1 MNDYITASFD
11 TLVDQAPSTAAV
23 YLRAA
28 KREIDSVFG
37 EGYATK
43 NPALVAAFIQAAA
56 SDMNTA
62 TSSKVL
68 GAALLQVSSTLSE
81 IASALDSQNQ

>member
-1 MNDYITASFD
+1 MSDYITASFD
-11 TLVDQAPSTAAV
+11 TLLEQAPTTAAV

-37 EGYATK
+37 EGYAAK

-62 TSSKVL
+62 TNSKVM
-68 GAALLQVSSTLSE
+68 GAALLQVSSALSE
-81 IASALDSQNQ
+81 VATALESQNK